1 MSASWPSYGP
11 SQFFIIAFKNIQAL
25 LASGPPRLPRPRTP
39 VASPVS
45 APRTP
50 GPTRPASAPS
60 PPAGRP
66 LRCLRVLPTCVMQL
80 SVRTSS
86 SLTSPRESARAR
98 HSLPFS
104 GFILL
109 PALTTLCLSD
119 ICSSSRSERKFFES
133 RNIVRFYTR
142 RHLRDLERSA

>member
-11 SQFFIIAFKNIQAL
+11 SQFFIFAFKNIQAL
-25 LASGPPRLPRPRTP
+25 LASGPPRPPRPRPP

-45 APRTP
+45 APRT
-50 GPTRPASAPS
+50 
-60 PPAGRP
+60 PAGRP

-86 SLTSPRESARAR
+86 SLTSPRESAHAR
-98 HSLPFS
+98 HCLPFS

-109 PALTTLCLSD
+109 PALTTRCLLD